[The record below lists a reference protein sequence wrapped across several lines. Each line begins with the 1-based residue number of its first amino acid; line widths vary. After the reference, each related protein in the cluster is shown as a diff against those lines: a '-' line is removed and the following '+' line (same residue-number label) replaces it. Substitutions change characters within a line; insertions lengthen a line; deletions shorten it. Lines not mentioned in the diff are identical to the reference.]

1 MAQNDVFLAQ
11 YFTSPT
17 VKDRNKVGLVN
28 WAGYIAGIPI
38 PNPPSDDWIR
48 MRIIAE
54 QIPIGPDNSAMQ
66 TLGYFVQDPSTKT
79 NINSLLSPANTDAQE
94 VALSAQVEGVIN
106 GFMPR
111 FAKAYVTQAQVDTW
125 RSQNG
130 YVVAP

>member
-1 MAQNDVFLAQ
+1 MAQNDVYLAQ

-38 PNPPSDDWIR
+38 PGSPSDDWIR
-48 MRIIAE
+48 LRIIAE

-66 TLGYFVQDPSTKT
+66 TLGYFVQDPATKT
-79 NINSLLSPANTDAQE
+79 NINSLLSPSNTEAQE

-111 FAKAYVTQAQVDTW
+111 FAKAYVTQAQVETW
-125 RSQNG
+125 RQQNG
-130 YVVAP
+130 YPAAA